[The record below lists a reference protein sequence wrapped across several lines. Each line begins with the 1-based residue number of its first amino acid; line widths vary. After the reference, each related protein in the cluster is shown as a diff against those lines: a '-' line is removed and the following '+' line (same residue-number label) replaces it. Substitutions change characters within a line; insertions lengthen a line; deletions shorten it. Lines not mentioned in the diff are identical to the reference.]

1 MIEKSSQVLPLVMVA
16 LLLFPCKK
24 KVTELSLIL
33 PAAPQPAVQHLAVEP
48 KVLAHA
54 VQVLAAVQP
63 QALELQAVHH
73 HELAERL
80 QTHEEYQSNT
90 IHSNKHINL

>member
-16 LLLFPCKK
+16 LLPFLCKK
-24 KVTELSLIL
+24 KVTELSPIL
-33 PAAPQPAVQHLAVEP
+33 PAVPQPAVQHLAVEP

-63 QALELQAVHH
+63 QALEIQAPHLQ
-73 HELAERL
+73 EPTERVP
-80 QTHEEYQSNT
+80 THEEYQSNT